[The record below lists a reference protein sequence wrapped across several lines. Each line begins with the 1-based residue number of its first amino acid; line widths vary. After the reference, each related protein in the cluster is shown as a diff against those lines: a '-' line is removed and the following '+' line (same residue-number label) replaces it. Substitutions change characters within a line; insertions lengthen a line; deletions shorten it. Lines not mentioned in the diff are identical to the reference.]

1 MDLFISSGMS
11 LCYFILHQDHS
22 HTNKQDEAFEG
33 CYFTLIHLYV
43 FYFLLGHT
51 ELPHNCSGVRH
62 GVRTIE
68 VAMTGDWTLD
78 RRSQAH
84 IRIRKY

>member
-33 CYFTLIHLYV
+33 CYFINIRI
-43 FYFLLGHT
+43 FYFHLGHT
-51 ELPHNCSGVRH
+51 ESPHNCS

-84 IRIRKY
+84 IRSRKY

>member
-33 CYFTLIHLYV
+33 CYFTLIPLYFISNWATQSCLITARV
-43 FYFLLGHT
+43 
-51 ELPHNCSGVRH
+51 SDI
-62 GVRTIE
+62 VRTIE
-68 VAMTGDWTLD
+68 VAMTGDWILD